1 MHQAARSSD
10 ENVAG
15 VTASADEAVEGRKFI
30 RKITSLIIVAG
41 AVLITLYVW
50 GIIERHPRTD
60 DATARANVVGIA
72 PRVAG
77 QILKLNVQDNQ
88 AVKEGDVLF
97 EIDPEDYRLVLEKAK
112 ADLAALDRQ
121 IAQAHSTLQ
130 RLEPLLPKKFTT
142 AENVDEARTKL
153 TTLQAQREGVVATI
167 NLEELHLSYCKV
179 IAPFSGRVINLN
191 ISAGAHVTTGV
202 PVFSLLDTSKWYV
215 IANFREAE
223 IRHMAPGSEAIV
235 YLSSAPNQRFR
246 GKVQGIG
253 WAVKPEG
260 EIDLPPSGVP
270 YVKRELN
277 WVRVAQRFP
286 VRIEVENPD
295 QDLFRMGASAV
306 AIIDGPPRHNRNERD
321 QLQVAERNRRL
332 LPFGSLE
339 WFKREL
345 APTPER
351 ARRTA
356 IMVAAAVL
364 CVIISMTLQV
374 PELSVTAYMPFFM
387 SKESKFLTT
396 LTGVIGLIGLTIGIG
411 VSLLL
416 YKFTYGH
423 PELRIPGM
431 AIALFLGMWVSRIFV
446 LGPLGFLIGFVVAV
460 SQSVG
465 EAVPSPELLV
475 RGLLWLWV
483 AIAYGAGL
491 TVVLNLLFLPDAPG
505 PPAHLPKP
513 KSFFVSGR
521 VH

>member
-10 ENVAG
+10 QNVAG
-15 VTASADEAVEGRKFI
+15 VTASADGAVEGRKFI
-30 RKITSLIIVAG
+30 RKITSLIIVAA

-112 ADLAALDRQ
+112 ADLAALDQQ
-121 IAQAHSTLQ
+121 IAQAGSTLQ

-142 AENVDEARTKL
+142 AESVDEARTKL

-167 NLEELHLSYCKV
+167 NLEQLHLSYCKV

-260 EIDLPPSGVP
+260 EIDLPAAGCALCEARTELGACRATIPCP
-270 YVKRELN
+270 YRSRKSRP
-277 WVRVAQRFP
+277 RSFP
-286 VRIEVENPD
+286 
-295 QDLFRMGASAV
+295 
-306 AIIDGPPRHNRNERD
+306 H
-321 QLQVAERNRRL
+321 
-332 LPFGSLE
+332 
-339 WFKREL
+339 
-345 APTPER
+345 
-351 ARRTA
+351 
-356 IMVAAAVL
+356 
-364 CVIISMTLQV
+364 
-374 PELSVTAYMPFFM
+374 
-387 SKESKFLTT
+387 
-396 LTGVIGLIGLTIGIG
+396 
-411 VSLLL
+411 
-416 YKFTYGH
+416 
-423 PELRIPGM
+423 
-431 AIALFLGMWVSRIFV
+431 
-446 LGPLGFLIGFVVAV
+446 
-460 SQSVG
+460 
-465 EAVPSPELLV
+465 
-475 RGLLWLWV
+475 
-483 AIAYGAGL
+483 
-491 TVVLNLLFLPDAPG
+491 
-505 PPAHLPKP
+505 
-513 KSFFVSGR
+513 GR
-521 VH
+521 VRRSDYQRSAR